1 MLNGV
6 RFRPAAEA
14 DFEAL
19 HDLSVRT
26 MRPHLERIGRWD
38 PERRRRN
45 ARKAFDAGGIRVIE
59 RDGAMLGC
67 VGFLRHHDH
76 AEITGFFLEPHCQ
89 GQGLGGAIL
98 RALVAEAGGLPVH
111 LEVLKQSPAMRFYER
126 AGFVRTAEQPYDWL
140 YILPARPESKT
151 PMPAL
156 AERLKDVTVS
166 PIVAMSTRARVLK
179 AEGHQVI
186 SLAVGE
192 PDFPTPPHAIEAAHQ
207 AALRGETKY
216 PAQDGSPALKKAI
229 QAKFKRENDLDY
241 ALDEICVCNGGK
253 QVLMN
258 AFFATLTPGD
268 EVVIPV
274 PFWAS
279 YAEMVKLAGGVP
291 VFVHCPQNNG
301 FKLRPEDL
309 DAAITPKTK
318 MVMLNFPNNPTGAA
332 CSRDEMKALGEVLV
346 KHEHVWVLTDDMY
359 EHLVFDGFEFCTI
372 AQVEPRLKD
381 RTITCNG
388 VSKTYAMTGW
398 RVGYAGG
405 PKQVIKAMVN
415 MQGQVTSGVS
425 GITQAAAVA
434 ALEGPQDLVRGR
446 AEVYRSRRD
455 LVVEM
460 LNQAPGL
467 VCHKPEGAFYVY
479 PNVAGCLG
487 KTTAGGRRIETDADF
502 AMALLE
508 EKLVAAVHGGAY
520 GMSPYLRISYAT
532 DTESLREACTRIQDF
547 CKGLA

>member
-1 MLNGV
+1 
-6 RFRPAAEA
+6 
-14 DFEAL
+14 
-19 HDLSVRT
+19 
-26 MRPHLERIGRWD
+26 
-38 PERRRRN
+38 
-45 ARKAFDAGGIRVIE
+45 
-59 RDGAMLGC
+59 
-67 VGFLRHHDH
+67 
-76 AEITGFFLEPHCQ
+76 
-89 GQGLGGAIL
+89 
-98 RALVAEAGGLPVH
+98 
-111 LEVLKQSPAMRFYER
+111 
-126 AGFVRTAEQPYDWL
+126 
-140 YILPARPESKT
+140 
-151 PMPAL
+151 MPAL
-156 AERLKDVTVS
+156 AERLKEVTVS
-166 PIVAMSTRARVLK
+166 PIVAMSTRARALK
-179 AEGHQVI
+179 AEGRQVI

-192 PDFPTPPHAIEAAHQ
+192 PDFPTPPHAVEAAHA
-207 AALRGETKY
+207 AALRGDTKY

-229 QAKFKRENDLDY
+229 QAKFRRENGLDY

-258 AFFATLTPGD
+258 AFLATLSPGD

-309 DAAITPKTK
+309 DAVITRRTK

-332 CSRDEMKALGEVLV
+332 CSRAEMQALAEVLLR
-346 KHEHVWVLTDDMY
+346 HEHVWVLTDDMY
-359 EHLVFDGFEFCTI
+359 EHLVFDGFEFCTV

-381 RTITCNG
+381 RTITVNG

-398 RVGYAGG
+398 RLGYAGG
-405 PKQVIKAMVN
+405 PKAAIKAMVN
-415 MQGQVTSGVS
+415 MQGQVSSGVNTIS
-425 GITQAAAVA
+425 QAAALA
-434 ALEGPQDLVRGR
+434 ALEGPQELVKER
-446 AEVYRSRRD
+446 AEVYRARRD

-460 LNQAPGL
+460 LNQAPGI

-479 PNVAGCLG
+479 PNIAGCLG
-487 KTTAGGRRIETDADF
+487 KTSAGGRQIGTDADF

-508 EKLVAAVHGGAY
+508 EKLVAAVQGGAY

-547 CKGLA
+547 CKSLT